1 MRRKNNYIMMKRA
14 TPKRV
19 TLSDDRT
26 FVTGNERV
34 PRLRSLPNMKIRR
47 RYRGA
52 PERQRYGGIASI
64 IKRLLTFWEKAAK
77 KSSPAASQKI

>member
-1 MRRKNNYIMMKRA
+1 MRRKNNYTMIKRA

-26 FVTGNERV
+26 FVTGKERV
-34 PRLRSLPNMKIRR
+34 PRLRSLPNMKIRT

-52 PERQRYGGIASI
+52 SERQRRGGIASI